1 MTPTN
6 AELIFW
12 AVALIL
18 AVITVAILYF
28 INRRMEEKDI
38 ERMFAHCTYTEYHD
52 DLEDYE

>member
-18 AVITVAILYF
+18 AVITVVVLYF
-28 INRRMEEKDI
+28 VNRRMEEKDT